1 MDCSGKS
8 NRIIPHLRF
17 EVVTSSASK
26 LETVYL
32 SLTSL
37 FEFDL
42 LGRYRS
48 SFELLRPGEALGLSA
63 QIAVTPAGFAGVVVV
78 FAPLPSVSGRASI
91 GFVSACYLASPFSH
105 APIPSLRFSC

>member
-8 NRIIPHLRF
+8 NRIIPHLRL
-17 EVVTSSASK
+17 EVVTSS
-26 LETVYL
+26 LRYVYL

-48 SFELLRPGEALGLSA
+48 
-63 QIAVTPAGFAGVVVV
+63 
-78 FAPLPSVSGRASI
+78 
-91 GFVSACYLASPFSH
+91 
-105 APIPSLRFSC
+105 

>member
-8 NRIIPHLRF
+8 NRIIPHLRL
-17 EVVTSSASK
+17 EVVTSSLLK
-26 LETVYL
+26 LQTVYL

-48 SFELLRPGEALGLSA
+48 SFELLWN
-63 QIAVTPAGFAGVVVV
+63 
-78 FAPLPSVSGRASI
+78 RAKH
-91 GFVSACYLASPFSH
+91 LAWQRRSQ
-105 APIPSLRFSC
+105 